1 MEGWKEYA
9 GNAAKSTIFQ
19 DTETLIVIAWLA
31 LIIGKYKLEGL
42 FGKYSGRQGISSS
55 KLF

>member
-1 MEGWKEYA
+1 MSIELRLGKVGRNMQ
-9 GNAAKSTIFQ
+9 GNAAILIIFQ

-42 FGKYSGRQGISSS
+42 FGKYSGR
-55 KLF
+55 

>member
-42 FGKYSGRQGISSS
+42 FGKYS
-55 KLF
+55 